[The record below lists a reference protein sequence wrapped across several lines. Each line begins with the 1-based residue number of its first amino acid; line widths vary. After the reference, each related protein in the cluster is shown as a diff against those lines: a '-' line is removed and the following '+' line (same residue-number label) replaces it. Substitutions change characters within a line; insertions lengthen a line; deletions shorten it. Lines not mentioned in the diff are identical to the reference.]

1 MAVLFQINDCVYY
14 PGASAFSELEVK
26 TAPVHS
32 SSEEVAA
39 CEILSEAVHTS
50 YFMPK
55 SESECPRED
64 THFHLLVSLLS
75 NDRLHSPSCQKHT
88 LVSSFGSS
96 NEKVSPQLQGCLHFC
111 END

>member
-1 MAVLFQINDCVYY
+1 MAALFQINDCVYY

-39 CEILSEAVHTS
+39 GEILSEAVHTS

-55 SESECPRED
+55 VKVGV
-64 THFHLLVSLLS
+64 LVRTS
-75 NDRLHSPSCQKHT
+75 Q
-88 LVSSFGSS
+88 SS
-96 NEKVSPQLQGCLHFC
+96 VQ
-111 END
+111 